1 MAGLSRSVLW
11 LAEKQPSLMRA
22 AVRLWLNAHVAR
34 ARGGPRAPHWLLLE
48 TANRLRYR
56 LPVKATLGNGQRI
69 WVPLND
75 LIGETIYKSGYYEP
89 DWVAIIQRLLEP
101 GMVFFDVGAHI
112 GQYTLLAS
120 EAVGSEGQVHSFEP
134 DPDTYWFLDASVR
147 LNRLRNVKSH
157 CVALSSEPGTKS
169 LYLAP
174 VSSLGD
180 SSLAPPKGYVGVTRT
195 VPCTSL
201 DAYVATHRVPRV
213 DLIKVAFVGRLVP
226 YKGADMLIDA
236 TAPLVRAGKIVVDII
251 GDGPEMGALRQ
262 MVERMGLSGAV
273 TLAGSLSV
281 ALENARLFEET
292 RQRAFGTSC
301 RLLAEALRAHGY
313 TLLTG
318 AGAHWHSYT
327 PSPADPASLNVLAV
341 PEHRRDAVLG
351 ALKEL
356 ASPASIA

>member
-1 MAGLSRSVLW
+1 MAVLGRCVSMPTEDSPLHMPSREDTVARLSHSVLW
-11 LAEKQPSLMRA
+11 LAEQQPSLVRA

-89 DWVAIIQRLLEP
+89 DWVAVIQRLLEP

-134 DPDTYWFLDASVR
+134 DPDTYWFLDASVH
-147 LNRLRNVKSH
+147 LNRLRNVKSQ

-180 SSLAPPKGYVGVTRT
+180 SSLAPPKGYVGVTRS

-213 DLIKVAFVGRLVP
+213 DLMKVDIE
-226 YKGADMLIDA
+226 GAELD
-236 TAPLVRAGKIVVDII
+236 LVRGGRELLGGHEKPLIVM
-251 GDGPEMGALRQ
+251 E
-262 MVERMGLSGAV
+262 
-273 TLAGSLSV
+273 
-281 ALENARLFEET
+281 FEET

-318 AGAHWHSYT
+318 AGARWHSYT

>member
-1 MAGLSRSVLW
+1 MPPEDSPLHMPSREDTVAGLSRSVLW

-89 DWVAIIQRLLEP
+89 DWVAVIQRLLEP

-134 DPDTYWFLDASVR
+134 DPDTYWFLDASVH

-157 CVALSSEPGTKS
+157 CVALSTEPGTKS

-213 DLIKVAFVGRLVP
+213 DLMKVDIE
-226 YKGADMLIDA
+226 GAELD
-236 TAPLVRAGKIVVDII
+236 LVRGGRELLGGHEKPLIVM
-251 GDGPEMGALRQ
+251 E
-262 MVERMGLSGAV
+262 
-273 TLAGSLSV
+273 
-281 ALENARLFEET
+281 FEET

-318 AGAHWHSYT
+318 AGARWHSYT

>member
-1 MAGLSRSVLW
+1 MPTEDSPLHMPSREDTVARLSRSVLW

-134 DPDTYWFLDASVR
+134 DPDTYWFLDASVH

-157 CVALSSEPGTKS
+157 CVALSTEPGTKS

-213 DLIKVAFVGRLVP
+213 DLMKVDIE
-226 YKGADMLIDA
+226 GAELD
-236 TAPLVRAGKIVVDII
+236 LVRGGRELLGGHEKPLIVM
-251 GDGPEMGALRQ
+251 E
-262 MVERMGLSGAV
+262 
-273 TLAGSLSV
+273 
-281 ALENARLFEET
+281 FEET

-318 AGAHWHSYT
+318 AGARWHSYT

>member
-1 MAGLSRSVLW
+1 MARLSRSVLW

-134 DPDTYWFLDASVR
+134 DPDTYWFLDASVH

-213 DLIKVAFVGRLVP
+213 DLMKVDIE
-226 YKGADMLIDA
+226 GAELD
-236 TAPLVRAGKIVVDII
+236 LVRGGRELLGGHEKPLIVM
-251 GDGPEMGALRQ
+251 E
-262 MVERMGLSGAV
+262 
-273 TLAGSLSV
+273 
-281 ALENARLFEET
+281 FEET